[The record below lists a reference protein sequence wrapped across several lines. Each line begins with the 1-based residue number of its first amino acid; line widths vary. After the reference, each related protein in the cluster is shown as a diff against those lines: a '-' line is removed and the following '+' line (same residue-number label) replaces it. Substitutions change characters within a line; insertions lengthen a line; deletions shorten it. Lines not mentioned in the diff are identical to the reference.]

1 MALLNM
7 IRPIPSGLD
16 NVQVDGLANDNAW
29 DADFHFIDGMRFD
42 NGDLTL
48 QNGWARLVSKNL
60 EQSAESGSCLAQ
72 SCLSHM
78 YREGFGVERDLVK
91 AFRWCSAAAKHKD
104 KPEATFELAM
114 MYLLGL
120 GVKQCKATAVLLLDV
135 AGKQDHPLALFKLAE
150 HFFENAEKEDDF
162 KKGFYA
168 CYRSAKLGLVEAQF
182 NLGVMF
188 EDGLGA
194 EQNLKKAATWYHRAA
209 TNGDKRAMNNLGNL
223 YWHGKGVNKDKRIS
237 KALYAMAIKN
247 SSSFAQFNLGLIHND
262 GNDTNPIKSQA
273 LSLFLASY
281 SPGSP
286 ETKTFID
293 SFITKAPIKNIIRAS
308 QNAKRF
314 FVQKE
319 S

>member
-7 IRPIPSGLD
+7 IRPSPSDLA

-29 DADFHFIDGMRFD
+29 DADFHFINGMRFD
-42 NGDLTL
+42 NEDLSL
-48 QNGWARLVSKNL
+48 QNGWAGLVSKNL
-60 EQSAESGSCLAQ
+60 EQSAKSGSDLAQ

-78 YREGFGVERDLVK
+78 YREGFGVKRDPVK
-91 AFRWCSAAAKHKD
+91 AFQWCSAAAKHKD

-120 GVKQCKATAVLLLDV
+120 GVKQCEATAVLLFDV

-150 HFFENAEKEDDF
+150 HFFENAEKGNDF
-162 KKGFYA
+162 KKGFDA
-168 CYRSAKLGLVEAQF
+168 CYRSAELGLVEAQF

-194 EQNLKKAATWYHRAA
+194 EQNLEKAANWYHRSA
-209 TNGDKRAMNNLGNL
+209 TNGDKRAMNNLGNM
-223 YWHGKGVNKDKRIS
+223 YWHGKGVDKDKR
-237 KALYAMAIKN
+237 KAKVLFALAAEHN
-247 SSSFAQFNLGLIHND
+247 SSFAQFNLGLIHNE
-262 GNDTNPIKSQA
+262 GNDINSMKSQA
-273 LSLFLASY
+273 LSLFLTSY
-281 SPGSP
+281 SQGAS
-286 ETKTFID
+286 EAKSFIN
-293 SFITKAPIKNIIRAS
+293 SFITNTPIKEIIRAS

-319 S
+319 R